1 MDSVCC
7 RTKLSKLLRDD
18 WSKNDDETW
27 GESDLG
33 PCKTTLY
40 KVGFVL
46 QLNGGSN
53 DKSLIAHFDMHIMY
67 LRFAMAYVSLF

>member
-1 MDSVCC
+1 M
-7 RTKLSKLLRDD
+7 SKLLRDD

-46 QLNGGSN
+46 QLNGGGAEMTN
-53 DKSLIAHFDMHIMY
+53 ALLHI
-67 LRFAMAYVSLF
+67 LTCT

>member
-1 MDSVCC
+1 M
-7 RTKLSKLLRDD
+7 SKLLRDD

-40 KVGFVL
+40 KVGLVL
-46 QLNGGSN
+46 QLNGG
-53 DKSLIAHFDMHIMY
+53 
-67 LRFAMAYVSLF
+67 